1 MIPDRGSMGALREI
15 DQLCPLLGFGSSFV
29 PHVKERRSGGRSTKA
44 RPKVAAADA
53 RGAQAQRRVRDV
65 WTRVI
70 ADTLY
75 ERWRAEGVC
84 VETTSLLGAKNGNAP
99 ERGGGERAREEV
111 QE

>member
-1 MIPDRGSMGALREI
+1 M
-15 DQLCPLLGFGSSFV
+15 
-29 PHVKERRSGGRSTKA
+29 
-44 RPKVAAADA
+44 
-53 RGAQAQRRVRDV
+53 
-65 WTRVI
+65 I